1 MGPDNPLEII
11 YFVEGANGQRLP
23 AATTANMLNSLDV
36 QHAAIIMG
44 YRIQGILAQ
53 REHSDFFQNSF
64 SRKKSVGE
72 KLYNIVFAI
81 NQKTIMVKDN
91 DEVVI

>member
-1 MGPDNPLEII
+1 MGPDNPLEVI

-23 AATTANMLNSLDV
+23 AATTASMLNSLDV

-53 REHSDFFQNSF
+53 RE
-64 SRKKSVGE
+64 
-72 KLYNIVFAI
+72 
-81 NQKTIMVKDN
+81 NQAL
-91 DEVVI
+91 